1 MKTKAT
7 NNKHS
12 RTNQKAIMSY
22 QHKLSITAALLV
34 AGATAAWANNP
45 IVATIQAAKSGQTVT
60 VSGTYSGITTK
71 ITVPSGVTVKG
82 PATFVFTTGASA
94 DGFYIGSSSS
104 GVTLQSLTVQ
114 GANHGIMCYG
124 SSCKITSCIALGNQ
138 NTGIELIGSSAK
150 NNVVSNCQSKQNAD
164 NATGGGNADG
174 FACKQGASSGNK
186 FTGCD
191 AHQNSDDGWDLE
203 KSVSPV
209 VISGCK
215 SYNEGSWNGLVGNG
229 NGFKLGISGDN
240 VAHQLLSSSA
250 YSNTAGDSA
259 HGIAANHNTGKII
272 LTADHTYSNKNKDDL
287 GNAIVTNCTLQ

>member
-1 MKTKAT
+1 
-7 NNKHS
+7 
-12 RTNQKAIMSY
+12 MSY
-22 QHKLSITAALLV
+22 KNKLGVSFALLV

-60 VSGTYSGITTK
+60 VSGTYSGITTR
-71 ITVPSGVTVKG
+71 IQVPSGVKVQG

-94 DGFYIGSSSS
+94 DGFYVPAGNS
-104 GVTLQSLTVQ
+104 GVTLNSLTVQ
-114 GANHGIMCYG
+114 GANHGIMIYG
-124 SSCKITSCIALGNQ
+124 SSCSINSCIALGNK

-150 NNVVSNCQSKQNAD
+150 NNTVNNCQSKQNAD
-164 NATGGGNADG
+164 ATGGNADG
-174 FACKQGASSGNK
+174 FAAKQGASSGNK

-209 VISGCK
+209 VISGCT
-215 SYNEGSWNGLVGNG
+215 SYNEGSYNGVTGNG

-240 VAHQLLSSSA
+240 VAHQLLN
-250 YSNTAGDSA
+250 SNAHNNTLGDSA
-259 HGIAANHNTGKII
+259 HGIAANHNTGRIV

-287 GNAIVTNCTLQ
+287 GNAVVTNCTLQ